1 MEILLV
7 ILLLIVLVIVVFH
20 TSRDSV
26 PLIKSRSDLDKQIRI
41 LYRQTARYA
50 VASSQDESPVVK
62 SLHANYAMGYLMA
75 LKDLATT
82 EQFAKATGD
91 NLLSFERKIASIQDA
106 STVNLVGDCP
116 TLIPEEDIGLLRAM
130 YIAI

>member
-1 MEILLV
+1 M
-7 ILLLIVLVIVVFH
+7 FR
-20 TSRDSV
+20 TSSSSV
-26 PLIKSRSDLDKQIRI
+26 PLDKQIRI

-50 VASSQDESPVVK
+50 VASLQDESPVIK

-82 EQFAKATGD
+82 EQFSRATGD
-91 NLLSFERKIASIQDA
+91 NILSFERKIAAIQDA

-116 TLIPEEDIGLLRAM
+116 DLIPDVDPKLLRAM
-130 YIAI
+130 YISI

>member
-1 MEILLV
+1 MLILV
-7 ILLLIVLVIVVFH
+7 IVLVLVFVVVR
-20 TSRDSV
+20 TSV
-26 PLIKSRSDLDKQIRI
+26 PLDLDKQIRV

-50 VASSQDESPVVK
+50 VASLQDDSPVVK

-82 EQFAKATGD
+82 EQFARATND
-91 NLLSFERKIASIQDA
+91 NLLSFERKIASIQDE

-116 TLIPEEDIGLLRAM
+116 DLIPNEDPGLLRAM
-130 YIAI
+130 YIEI

>member
-1 MEILLV
+1 METVLILFL
-7 ILLLIVLVIVVFH
+7 VLVLVFVVFRPDK
-20 TSRDSV
+20 SLRDLDSV
-26 PLIKSRSDLDKQIRI
+26 PLDKQIRI

-50 VASSQDESPVVK
+50 VASVQDDSPVVK

-82 EQFAKATGD
+82 EEFAKATGD
-91 NLLSFERKIASIQDA
+91 NLLSFERKIAGIQDA

-116 TLIPEEDIGLLRAM
+116 ALVPDEDPALLRAM
-130 YIAI
+130 YIQI

>member
-1 MEILLV
+1 MEALV
-7 ILLLIVLVIVVFH
+7 LILLLIIVLVFVVLR
-20 TSRDSV
+20 TSSN
-26 PLIKSRSDLDKQIRI
+26 SDGDKQIRI

-50 VASSQDESPVVK
+50 VASLQDDSPVIK

-82 EQFAKATGD
+82 EQFSRATGD
-91 NLLSFERKIASIQDA
+91 NILSFERKIASIQDA

-116 TLIPEEDIGLLRAM
+116 DLIPDVDTGLLRAM
-130 YIAI
+130 YIQI

>member
-1 MEILLV
+1 MEAVLILFL
-7 ILLLIVLVIVVFH
+7 ILVLVFVVFR
-20 TSRDSV
+20 TSSNSV
-26 PLIKSRSDLDKQIRI
+26 PLDKQVRI

-50 VASSQDESPVVK
+50 VASLQDDSPVVK

-82 EQFAKATGD
+82 EQFARATGD
-91 NLLSFERKIASIQDA
+91 NLLSFERKIAGIQDA

-116 TLIPEEDIGLLRAM
+116 DLIPNEDPGLLRAM
-130 YIAI
+130 YIQI

>member
-1 MEILLV
+1 MEAVLILFL
-7 ILLLIVLVIVVFH
+7 VLVLVFVVFR
-20 TSRDSV
+20 TDT
-26 PLIKSRSDLDKQIRI
+26 PLDKQIRI

-50 VASSQDESPVVK
+50 VASLQDDSPVVK

-82 EQFAKATGD
+82 EQFSRATGD
-91 NLLSFERKIASIQDA
+91 NLLSFERKIAGIQDA

-116 TLIPEEDIGLLRAM
+116 DLVPNEDPGLLRAM
-130 YIAI
+130 YIQI

>member
-1 MEILLV
+1 MEALL
-7 ILLLIVLVIVVFH
+7 ILLLVFVFVFAVLFK
-20 TSRDSV
+20 SQGDSV
-26 PLIKSRSDLDKQIRI
+26 PLDKQIRI

-50 VASSQDESPVVK
+50 VASLQDDSPVVK

-82 EQFAKATGD
+82 EQFSRATGD
-91 NLLSFERKIASIQDA
+91 NLLSFERKIAGIQDA

-116 TLIPEEDIGLLRAM
+116 DLIPDEDPGLLRAM
-130 YIAI
+130 YIQI

>member
-1 MEILLV
+1 MDQIPL
-7 ILLLIVLVIVVFH
+7 ILLLLILVFVVLR
-20 TSRDSV
+20 TDKSLRDLDSV
-26 PLIKSRSDLDKQIRI
+26 PLDKQIRI

-50 VASSQDESPVVK
+50 VASLQDESPVVK

-82 EQFAKATGD
+82 EQFARATKD
-91 NLLSFERKIASIQDA
+91 NLLSFERKIAGIQDA

-116 TLIPEEDIGLLRAM
+116 ALVPDEDPGLLRAM
-130 YIAI
+130 YIRI

>member
-1 MEILLV
+1 MEA
-7 ILLLIVLVIVVFH
+7 LLILFLVLVLVFVVFR
-20 TSRDSV
+20 TSSNSI
-26 PLIKSRSDLDKQIRI
+26 PLDKQIRI

-50 VASSQDESPVVK
+50 VASLQDDSPVVK

-82 EQFAKATGD
+82 EEFAKATGD
-91 NLLSFERKIASIQDA
+91 NLLSFERKIAGIQDA

-116 TLIPEEDIGLLRAM
+116 ELIPNEDPGLLRAM
-130 YIAI
+130 YIQI

>member
-1 MEILLV
+1 MEAVLILFL
-7 ILLLIVLVIVVFH
+7 VLVLVFVVFR
-20 TSRDSV
+20 TSSNSV
-26 PLIKSRSDLDKQIRI
+26 PLIKSQSDLDKQIRI

-50 VASSQDESPVVK
+50 VASLQDDSPVVK

-82 EQFAKATGD
+82 EQFARATGD
-91 NLLSFERKIASIQDA
+91 NLLSFERKIAGIQDS

-116 TLIPEEDIGLLRAM
+116 DLIPNEDPGLLRAM
-130 YIAI
+130 YIQI

>member
-1 MEILLV
+1 MEQILL
-7 ILLLIVLVIVVFH
+7 ILFIVLVLVFVVFR
-20 TSRDSV
+20 TSSDGVV
-26 PLIKSRSDLDKQIRI
+26 PIDKQIRI

-50 VASSQDESPVVK
+50 VASLQDESPVVK

-82 EQFAKATGD
+82 GEFARATGD

-106 STVNLVGDCP
+106 STVSLVGDCP
-116 TLIPEEDIGLLRAM
+116 DLIPNEDPGLLRAM
-130 YIAI
+130 YIQI

>member
-1 MEILLV
+1 MEAVLILFL
-7 ILLLIVLVIVVFH
+7 VLVLVFIVVFRP
-20 TSRDSV
+20 SSDS
-26 PLIKSRSDLDKQIRI
+26 DKQIRI

-50 VASSQDESPVVK
+50 VASLQDDSAVIK

-82 EQFAKATGD
+82 EEFAKATGD
-91 NLLSFERKIASIQDA
+91 NLLSFERKIAGIQDA

-116 TLIPEEDIGLLRAM
+116 DLIPDVDPGLLRAM
-130 YIAI
+130 YIQI

>member
-1 MEILLV
+1 MEAVLILFL
-7 ILLLIVLVIVVFH
+7 VLVFVFVVL
-20 TSRDSV
+20 RWDDSS
-26 PLIKSRSDLDKQIRI
+26 PPRDKQIRI

-50 VASSQDESPVVK
+50 VASLQDDSPVIK

-82 EQFAKATGD
+82 EQFSRATGD
-91 NLLSFERKIASIQDA
+91 NILSFERTIASIQDA

-116 TLIPEEDIGLLRAM
+116 DLIPDVDPGLLRAM
-130 YIAI
+130 YIQI

>member
-1 MEILLV
+1 MEQILL
-7 ILLLIVLVIVVFH
+7 ILFIVLVLVFVLFRTSSDGVV
-20 TSRDSV
+20 
-26 PLIKSRSDLDKQIRI
+26 PIDKQIRI

-50 VASSQDESPVVK
+50 VASLQDESPVVK

-82 EQFAKATGD
+82 GEFARATGD

-116 TLIPEEDIGLLRAM
+116 DLIPNEDPGLLRAM
-130 YIAI
+130 YIQI

>member
-1 MEILLV
+1 MLILV
-7 ILLLIVLVIVVFH
+7 IVLVLVFVVVR
-20 TSRDSV
+20 TSV
-26 PLIKSRSDLDKQIRI
+26 PLDLDKQIRV

-50 VASSQDESPVVK
+50 VASLQDDSPVVK

-82 EQFAKATGD
+82 EQFARATND

-116 TLIPEEDIGLLRAM
+116 DLIPNEDPVLLRAM
-130 YIAI
+130 YIEI

>member
-1 MEILLV
+1 METVLILFL
-7 ILLLIVLVIVVFH
+7 VLVLVFVVFRPDK
-20 TSRDSV
+20 SLRDLDRV
-26 PLIKSRSDLDKQIRI
+26 PLDKQIRI

-50 VASSQDESPVVK
+50 VASVQDDSPVIR

-82 EQFAKATGD
+82 EEFAKATGD
-91 NLLSFERKIASIQDA
+91 NLLSFERKIAGIQDA

-116 TLIPEEDIGLLRAM
+116 ALVPDEDPALLRAM
-130 YIAI
+130 YIQI

>member
-1 MEILLV
+1 MEAVLILFL
-7 ILLLIVLVIVVFH
+7 VLVLVFVVFRPDK
-20 TSRDSV
+20 SLRDLDRV
-26 PLIKSRSDLDKQIRI
+26 PLDKQIRI

-50 VASSQDESPVVK
+50 VASVQDDSPVVK

-82 EQFAKATGD
+82 EEFAKATGD
-91 NLLSFERKIASIQDA
+91 NLLSFERKIAGIQDA

-116 TLIPEEDIGLLRAM
+116 ALVPDEDPALLRAM
-130 YIAI
+130 YIQI

>member
-1 MEILLV
+1 MDQIPI
-7 ILLLIVLVIVVFH
+7 ILLLLVLVFVVFR
-20 TSRDSV
+20 TSSDGV
-26 PLIKSRSDLDKQIRI
+26 PIDKQIRI

-50 VASSQDESPVVK
+50 VASLQDESPVVK

-82 EQFAKATGD
+82 GEFARATGD

-116 TLIPEEDIGLLRAM
+116 DLIPNEDPGLLRAM
-130 YIAI
+130 YIQI

>member
-1 MEILLV
+1 MEAVLILFLV
-7 ILLLIVLVIVVFH
+7 FVLVFIVFRPDK
-20 TSRDSV
+20 SLRDLDHV
-26 PLIKSRSDLDKQIRI
+26 PLNKQIRI

-50 VASSQDESPVVK
+50 VASVQDDSPVVK

-82 EQFAKATGD
+82 EEFAKATGD
-91 NLLSFERKIASIQDA
+91 NLLSFERKIAGIQDA

-116 TLIPEEDIGLLRAM
+116 ALVPDEDPALLRAM
-130 YIAI
+130 YIQI

>member
-1 MEILLV
+1 METVLILFL
-7 ILLLIVLVIVVFH
+7 VLVLVFVVFRPDK
-20 TSRDSV
+20 SLRDLDRV
-26 PLIKSRSDLDKQIRI
+26 PLDKQIRI

-50 VASSQDESPVVK
+50 VASVQDDSPVVK

-82 EQFAKATGD
+82 DEFAKATGD
-91 NLLSFERKIASIQDA
+91 NLLSFERKIAGIQDA

-116 TLIPEEDIGLLRAM
+116 ALVPDEDPALLRAM
-130 YIAI
+130 YIQI

>member
-1 MEILLV
+1 MLILV
-7 ILLLIVLVIVVFH
+7 IVLVLIFVVVR
-20 TSRDSV
+20 TSV
-26 PLIKSRSDLDKQIRI
+26 PLDLDKQIRV

-50 VASSQDESPVVK
+50 VASLQDDSPVVK

-82 EQFAKATGD
+82 EQFARATND

-116 TLIPEEDIGLLRAM
+116 DLIPNEDPGLLRAM
-130 YIAI
+130 YIEI

>member
-1 MEILLV
+1 MEAVVLILV
-7 ILLLIVLVIVVFH
+7 IVLVLVFVVVR
-20 TSRDSV
+20 TSNDSGSV
-26 PLIKSRSDLDKQIRI
+26 PLYKQIRV

-50 VASSQDESPVVK
+50 VASLQDDSPVVK

-82 EQFAKATGD
+82 EQFARATND
-91 NLLSFERKIASIQDA
+91 NIMSFERKIASIQDA

-116 TLIPEEDIGLLRAM
+116 DLIPNEDPGLLRAM
-130 YIAI
+130 YIQI

>member
-1 MEILLV
+1 VLILV
-7 ILLLIVLVIVVFH
+7 IVLVLVFVVVR
-20 TSRDSV
+20 TSNDSGSV
-26 PLIKSRSDLDKQIRI
+26 PLYKQIRV

-50 VASSQDESPVVK
+50 VASLQDDSPVVK

-82 EQFAKATGD
+82 EQFARATND
-91 NLLSFERKIASIQDA
+91 NIMSFERKIASIQDA

-116 TLIPEEDIGLLRAM
+116 DLIPNEDPGLLRAM
-130 YIAI
+130 YIQI

>member
-1 MEILLV
+1 MKEVLI
-7 ILLLIVLVIVVFH
+7 ILLLIVLVFLVLR
-20 TSRDSV
+20 TSSV
-26 PLIKSRSDLDKQIRI
+26 PLINVPLDKQIRI

-50 VASSQDESPVVK
+50 VASTQDDSPVVK

-82 EQFAKATGD
+82 EEFAKATGD
-91 NLLSFERKIASIQDA
+91 NLLSFERKIAGIQDA

-116 TLIPEEDIGLLRAM
+116 ALIPEEDPALLRAM
-130 YIAI
+130 YIQI

>member
-1 MEILLV
+1 MEAVLILFL
-7 ILLLIVLVIVVFH
+7 VLVLVFVVFRPDK
-20 TSRDSV
+20 SLRDLDRV
-26 PLIKSRSDLDKQIRI
+26 PLDKQIRI

-50 VASSQDESPVVK
+50 VASVQDDSPVVK

-82 EQFAKATGD
+82 DEFAKATGD
-91 NLLSFERKIASIQDA
+91 NLLSFERKIAGIQDA

-116 TLIPEEDIGLLRAM
+116 ALVPDEDPALLRAM
-130 YIAI
+130 YIQI